1 MNARGLRFVTGGNAG
16 VRIFKHTTTG
26 HSPFPGNPGRHAR
39 SIKMTNEGYGR
50 DSRDDRPRY
59 DRDRGGDRGGDRGN
73 DRGNDRGG
81 DRGNDRG
88 GDRARRATP
97 LSELDPAVTEVSRK
111 VIGAAIEVHK
121 ALGPGFPLAVYKNAL
136 GKAVAAE
143 GVEPNFDEI
152 FEVEYDDE
160 VVGEITA
167 DMFAGEAF
175 LVKLMAEHRV
185 QERAELRAQL
195 RAADLELGLIINFG
209 ERRLKDGL
217 VRVLNPDKLNAS
229 RDEEEYEDDD
239 EE

>member
-1 MNARGLRFVTGGNAG
+1 MGND
-16 VRIFKHTTTG
+16 
-26 HSPFPGNPGRHAR
+26 
-39 SIKMTNEGYGR
+39 GYGR
-50 DSRDDRPRY
+50 DYRDYNGGR
-59 DRDRGGDRGGDRGN
+59 GDRGG
-73 DRGNDRGG
+73 
-81 DRGNDRG
+81 DRG

-97 LSELDPAVTEVSRK
+97 LSDLDPAVTEVSRK

-121 ALGPGFPLAVYKNAL
+121 ALGPGFPLAVYKTAL
-136 GKAVAAE
+136 GKAVQAE

-152 FEVEYDDE
+152 FEVEYNDE

-175 LVKLMAEHRV
+175 LVKLMAEHREIGV

-217 VRVLNPDKLNAS
+217 VRVLNPDKLNA
-229 RDEEEYEDDD
+229 RHDDDEEYEDDD
-239 EE
+239 ED